1 MPALRPEVDDK
12 SKIDLARPVKQKCP
26 ECGKGKARRN
36 CHRRGNVEICSACC
50 AAMRDDS
57 CGDCGYYAETRVREL
72 AKQSRPLPGGHF
84 FAEVSDEIDEAVNE
98 GLARTLRG
106 EAVAVIREFL
116 AMLEDH
122 PRSHILLFGIGT
134 AHACIGK
141 HREAIE
147 WFERAIGI
155 FPHCIEA
162 RINLATA
169 WQKLGDFANAVR
181 AHRKVLEYGDRQD
194 PDVARSQEFIADVN
208 AMLRAEHNGI
218 SIDAFL
224 KSSDDF
230 NAAFACM
237 ERKEWEEAVCLFKA
251 VLKVNPRSVPAH
263 GNLGLCYAQLGRKA
277 DALGELNRALD
288 LDPHYQPA
296 QLNLVSAHAMEEGKP
311 LQGAEFV
318 EAGSLFG
325 EP

>member
-1 MPALRPEVDDK
+1 MFYV
-12 SKIDLARPVKQKCP
+12 
-26 ECGKGKARRN
+26 
-36 CHRRGNVEICSACC
+36 
-50 AAMRDDS
+50 
-57 CGDCGYYAETRVREL
+57 ETRVREL
-72 AKQSRPLPGGHF
+72 TKNSRTLPGGHF
-84 FAEVSDEIDEAVNE
+84 FTEISDEIDEAVNE
-98 GLARTLRG
+98 GLARAQRG

-134 AHACIGK
+134 AHACIGRQ
-141 HREAIE
+141 REAIE

-169 WQKLGDFANAVR
+169 WQKLGDFSNAVR
-181 AHRKVLEYGDRQD
+181 AHRKVLEYGERHD
-194 PDVARSQEFIADVN
+194 PDVARSQEFIDDVN
-208 AMLRAEHNGI
+208 AMLRAKHNGI

-224 KSSDDF
+224 KSSDNF

-237 ERKEWEEAVCLFKA
+237 ERKEWEEAVRLFKA
-251 VLKVNPRSVPAH
+251 VLKVNPHSVPSH

-277 DALGELNRALD
+277 DALGELHKALD

-296 QLNLVSAHAMEEGKP
+296 QLNLVSAEEMEEGKP
-311 LQGAEFV
+311 LQNAQFE